1 MKNFNQKN
9 DIMFDVFN
17 SWRRGEKFT
26 LRNHLT
32 NEHYKI
38 ENRIKTKYEII
49 DGEEVDNGKALKK
62 IIE

>member
-17 SWRRGEKFT
+17 SWSRGEKFT

-62 IIE
+62 ITE

>member
-1 MKNFNQKN
+1 
-9 DIMFDVFN
+9 MFDVFN

-32 NEHYKI
+32 NKHYEKD
-38 ENRIKTKYEII
+38 NRIKAKYEII
-49 DGEEVDNGKALKK
+49 DGEEVNNGKALKK

>member
-49 DGEEVDNGKALKK
+49 DGEEVNNGKALKK

>member
-62 IIE
+62 ITE

>member
-32 NEHYKI
+32 NEHYGKD
-38 ENRIKTKYEII
+38 NRIKAKYEII
-49 DGEEVDNGKALKK
+49 DGEEVNNGKALKK